1 MTVTTVEHPTGTD
14 ITVNLDGLWLLQ
26 ALLGIQR
33 LAPELRGRPY
43 GEPRRAEQDWL
54 TSHPGLSVLIE
65 QGIADADGVVRPD
78 IAERMA
84 VLAAPDVEVVVLVS
98 HGRMDWGQAA
108 LDDPSTWRA
117 VPDGQLRI
125 VLARRDRRWA
135 SAVRADEQIAID
147 DFSGGGDAD
156 RLARLVCDG
165 LDSISMVAPAQF
177 SAVNVPL
184 DEMKD
189 AAAQR
194 LQAGEASRRDAPLR
208 AIGLRGA
215 ALAAVRSALD
225 EPTGEA
231 VLYARA
237 YVDTT
242 AVPSESVLDVRDTEA
257 GRLAMYR
264 LNPPRGSRQEAMAI
278 MPAAPAQVCHG
289 VSTVLASVAV
299 RSWETH
305 RSNW

>member
-43 GEPRRAEQDWL
+43 GEPRGAEQEWF
-54 TSHPGLSVLIE
+54 TRHPGLSVLIE
-65 QGIADADGVVRPD
+65 QGIADADAVVRPD
-78 IAERMA
+78 IAERMG
-84 VLAAPDVEVVVLVS
+84 VLATPDVEVVVLVS

-147 DFSGGGDAD
+147 DWCGGDAD
-156 RLARLVCDG
+156 VLARLVSDG
-165 LDSISMVAPAQF
+165 LDSINMVAPAQF
-177 SAVNVPL
+177 SAVNMPL

-194 LQAGEASRRDAPLR
+194 LPAGEASRRDAPLR
-208 AIGLRGA
+208 TIGLRGA
-215 ALAAVRSALD
+215 ALAAVRAALD
-225 EPTGEA
+225 EPTAEA

-242 AVPSESVLDVRDTEA
+242 AVRSESVLDVRDTEA

-264 LNPPRGSRQEAMAI
+264 LNPPRGSRQESMAI
-278 MPAAPAQVCHG
+278 TPAAPAQVCHG

-305 RSNW
+305 RSNC